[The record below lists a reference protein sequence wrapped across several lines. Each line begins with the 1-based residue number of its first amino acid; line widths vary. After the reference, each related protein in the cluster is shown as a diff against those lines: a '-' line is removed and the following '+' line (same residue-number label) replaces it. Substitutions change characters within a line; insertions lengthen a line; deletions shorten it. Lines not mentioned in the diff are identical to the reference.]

1 MHPSFVIRRVIP
13 VLLVCV
19 VVASVAA
26 QSQPDRAK
34 NLKVLPQDIS
44 HQDLIVI
51 MNGFTRALGV
61 RCIYCHV
68 GEEGKP
74 FQPGSFALDDKP
86 TKAKARV
93 MMQMMADINQKYLPT
108 LETRE
113 NPPIS
118 VQCVTCHRGTT
129 QPRMLQDVLKTA
141 YDQGGMDSTL
151 ARYHALRDRY
161 YGRFTYDFGEVP
173 LAELARSLQHDGHD
187 ADAAQ
192 VLALN
197 VDMNPNSP
205 FAKRMQAT
213 SAIRLSYAT
222 SGADS
227 GAAMYQ
233 TLKARYGP
241 KVVSEDAL
249 NEVGYGLLGSGKTDA
264 AIAAF
269 KLNVDE
275 NPKSGNAYDSLGE
288 AYATKGDKKLAIQSY
303 SKSLELDP
311 TNENAKHELE
321 VLKGSAKNS
330 KKKG

>member
-1 MHPSFVIRRVIP
+1 
-13 VLLVCV
+13 
-19 VVASVAA
+19 
-26 QSQPDRAK
+26 
-34 NLKVLPQDIS
+34 
-44 HQDLIVI
+44 
-51 MNGFTRALGV
+51 
-61 RCIYCHV
+61 V

-93 MMQMMADINQKYLPT
+93 MMQMMADINREIPAHARDAREPGDQRAVRHLP
-108 LETRE
+108 
-113 NPPIS
+113 
-118 VQCVTCHRGTT
+118 
-129 QPRMLQDVLKTA
+129 PRHDATAHAQDVLKTA

-173 LAELARSLQHDGHD
+173 LAELARQLQHDGHD

-249 NEVGYGLLGSGKTDA
+249 NEVGYGLLGSGRRTR
-264 AIAAF
+264 
-269 KLNVDE
+269 
-275 NPKSGNAYDSLGE
+275 PSRRS
-288 AYATKGDKKLAIQSY
+288 S
-303 SKSLELDP
+303 
-311 TNENAKHELE
+311 
-321 VLKGSAKNS
+321 
-330 KKKG
+330 